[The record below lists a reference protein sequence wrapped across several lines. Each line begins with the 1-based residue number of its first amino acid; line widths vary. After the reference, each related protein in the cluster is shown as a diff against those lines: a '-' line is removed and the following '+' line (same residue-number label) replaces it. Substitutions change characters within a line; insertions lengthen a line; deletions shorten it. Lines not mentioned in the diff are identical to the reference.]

1 MMSECFSGLEH
12 AVAAFVPQLL
22 PTFLKFTNDSNADVR
37 NNAIFGIGELA
48 FHGKEAVYSYPF
60 NKVCSLHFIIITP
73 LYLSIYIYT
82 PYYQYHSHYPD
93 ILQVLSSAIAKE
105 SHVGAR
111 DNVLGAIAR
120 LIIVN
125 YGILPLDQVFPVF
138 VNQLPLKEDFQ
149 ENKAVFRSILT
160 LYQAG
165 HNILQSHM
173 RALLQVAISVLQ
185 EGKTT
190 DDGTF

>member
-1 MMSECFSGLEH
+1 MYAYTH
-12 AVAAFVPQLL
+12 
-22 PTFLKFTNDSNADVR
+22 
-37 NNAIFGIGELA
+37 
-48 FHGKEAVYSYPF
+48 
-60 NKVCSLHFIIITP
+60 
-73 LYLSIYIYT
+73 IYI

-111 DNVLGAIAR
+111 DNVVGAIAR

-138 VNQLPLKEDFQ
+138 VSQLPLKEDFQ

-165 HNILQSHM
+165 HNILQPHM
-173 RALLQVAISVLQ
+173 RTLLQVAVSVLQ

-190 DDGTF
+190 DDGTI